1 MKMYQ
6 GMLYKM
12 TPMLEAVMADIRMQ
26 YGDDSVM
33 RLGEAPCQR
42 METIST
48 GSAALDSA
56 LGIGGLPRGRIVE
69 IYGRESSGKTTLALQ
84 AIASAQKSGGIA
96 AFIDIENAFDSEYAA
111 RIGVDLAN
119 LIVAQPNCGEDALTI
134 CEKFVRSGE
143 LDMIAV
149 DSIAALVPRE
159 EIDSELDSEQNGLQA
174 RLMSRAMRRLTS
186 AIAKKKTLCLFTN
199 QIREKLDVS
208 REVMEITPGGMAVKF
223 HASCRLKVER
233 VGDVKNEVGE
243 IVGSRTKV
251 TVSKNKLAPPFK
263 TAEFDIIYGRGIVDR
278 DINVNEAEASVGTDI
293 ANESS
298 GKVVAA

>member
-1 MKMYQ
+1 MNMYQ

-48 GSAALDSA
+48 GSVALDTA

-84 AIASAQKSGGIA
+84 AIANVQKSGGIA
-96 AFIDIENAFDSEYAA
+96 AFIDIENAFDSEYAS

-119 LIVAQPNCGEDALTI
+119 LIVAQPNCGEDALAI

-208 REVMEITPGGMAVKF
+208 REVLEITPGGMAIKF

-233 VGDVKNEVGE
+233 VCDVRDEAGE
-243 IVGSRTKV
+243 IIGSRTKV

-263 TAEFDIIYGRGIVDR
+263 TAEFDIIYGLGIVDR
-278 DINVNEAEASVGTDI
+278 DISNDKTELSVEITASGSSKKEI
-293 ANESS
+293 A
-298 GKVVAA
+298 A